1 MNVYFYTSFTL
12 VPRLEQQQY
21 GGQQYNHY
29 GGQQYNPNAGNP
41 MAYGYGGYGGSGYGG
56 YQVCLYER
64 LDGDTASTVVL
75 PISFQSMINL

>member
-12 VPRLEQQQY
+12 VPRLEQQQ
-21 GGQQYNHY
+21 Y

-75 PISFQSMINL
+75 PISRFNL